1 MNADLI
7 HLFTETFDISP
18 DKLLPEATLESLG
31 LDSLAVIEFIFQIED
46 FDLPEDCEK
55 QALAA
60 VEVLGLDFGAVDVVY
75 NAKDLTGMSSRDEYA
90 IRYRRA
96 RQAEADTAVEAA
108 ASSPWRCS
116 IRDREGASRRPR
128 RRRG

>member
-46 FDLPEDCEK
+46 KFGIQVPDQASPPQTLGEMMTLITPLLP
-55 QALAA
+55 ASTPAA
-60 VEVLGLDFGAVDVVY
+60 
-75 NAKDLTGMSSRDEYA
+75 
-90 IRYRRA
+90 
-96 RQAEADTAVEAA
+96 
-108 ASSPWRCS
+108 
-116 IRDREGASRRPR
+116 
-128 RRRG
+128 